1 MTTTDPVNS
10 LIETKVGAGS
20 STLLVSGYL
29 AWALFN
35 FVPWLETNMPGELKT
50 QLPILIAWALSTLAA
65 YYAPHTHRPDLTP
78 VLTGV
83 ATVVQA
89 MEDVPLPEP
98 AAPPPP
104 PVSPPPPKPAAAQ
117 PPPSSSGR

>member
-1 MTTTDPVNS
+1 MTGEPVNS

-35 FVPWLETNMPGELKT
+35 FVPWLETNMPGELKS
-50 QLPILIAWALSTLAA
+50 QLPILIAWALATLAA

-78 VLTGV
+78 VITAA
-83 ATVVQA
+83 ATVAQA
-89 MEDVPLPEP
+89 IED
-98 AAPPPP
+98 APPPP
-104 PVSPPPPKPAAAQ
+104 APQPPPAAKPAAA
-117 PPPSSSGR
+117 PPKA

>member
-20 STLLVSGYL
+20 STLLISGYL

-35 FVPWLETNMPGELKT
+35 FVPWLEQNMPSELKT

-78 VLTGV
+78 VLTGA

-89 MEDVPLPEP
+89 IENVPLPQAGPLTTP
-98 AAPPPP
+98 AEQPIPPH
-104 PVSPPPPKPAAAQ
+104 A
-117 PPPSSSGR
+117 